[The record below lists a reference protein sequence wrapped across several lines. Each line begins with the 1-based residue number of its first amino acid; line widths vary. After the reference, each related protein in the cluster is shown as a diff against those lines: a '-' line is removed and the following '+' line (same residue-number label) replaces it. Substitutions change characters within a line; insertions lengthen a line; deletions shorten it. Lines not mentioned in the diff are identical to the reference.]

1 MTDRFVSSGRVPM
14 HPSQTTGLK
23 STALRSP
30 SAPRRETMRAWLL
43 PTLLVFVAL
52 LLTASGAL
60 ASPRRPVAGVP
71 VLGGRPV
78 ERFVL
83 ERWIVG
89 GKERGYRPGTVVY
102 NVKVP
107 PNIFAPTIE
116 DDAGVFYQAA
126 NPFQVVDTVVIG
138 GIYVKKAQPDQI
150 YLFFGN
156 AEGTGINVSISPKP
170 LPPEIVRKLR
180 VAKVQRK

>member
-1 MTDRFVSSGRVPM
+1 MTNATRA
-14 HPSQTTGLK
+14 GLLRA
-23 STALRSP
+23 AL
-30 SAPRRETMRAWLL
+30 A
-43 PTLLVFVAL
+43 VGAL
-52 LLTASGAL
+52 LLAAAAAQS
-60 ASPRRPVAGVP
+60 SPRRPVAGVP

-83 ERWIVG
+83 ESWIVG
-89 GKERGYRPGTVVY
+89 GKERGHRPGTVVY
-102 NVKVP
+102 NLKIP

-126 NPFQVVDTVVIG
+126 NPFHSAHVLALG
-138 GIYVKKAQPDQI
+138 GIYVKKARPDGI

-156 AEGTGINVSISPKP
+156 AEGSGRNVTISPQP
-170 LPPEIVRKLR
+170 LAPEHVRKLR

>member
-1 MTDRFVSSGRVPM
+1 MTQPQAMEHTRYF
-14 HPSQTTGLK
+14 
-23 STALRSP
+23 ARS
-30 SAPRRETMRAWLL
+30 
-43 PTLLVFVAL
+43 AL
-52 LLTASGAL
+52 LSRNQPASLHCMTAAMRGSLFSVLAAL
-60 ASPRRPVAGVP
+60 ALTTATARSSPRRPVVGVP

-78 ERFVL
+78 ERFVV
-83 ERWIVG
+83 ERWILG

-102 NVKVP
+102 NLKVP

-138 GIYVKKAQPDQI
+138 GIYVKKAQPAEI

-156 AEGTGINVSISPKP
+156 AEGSGRNVSISPKP

>member
-1 MTDRFVSSGRVPM
+1 MTKATRA
-14 HPSQTTGLK
+14 GL
-23 STALRSP
+23 SRG
-30 SAPRRETMRAWLL
+30 
-43 PTLLVFVAL
+43 LVTFVAV
-52 LLTASGAL
+52 LLTAGA
-60 ASPRRPVAGVP
+60 AQSSPRRPVAGVP

-89 GKERGYRPGTVVY
+89 GKERGYRPGTSVY
-102 NVKVP
+102 NLKIP

-126 NPFQVVDTVVIG
+126 NPFRVVGTVVIG
-138 GIYVKKAQPDQI
+138 GIYVKKAHPDQI

-156 AEGTGINVSISPKP
+156 AEGSGRNVTIRAEP